1 MDSSAELTLNN
12 LHVLG
17 ALSHN
22 DKLLTNDDT
31 FGIYV
36 PTTLRAVM
44 RTWHGERRA
53 QNVNRVR
60 QTVRAGV
67 AFASR
72 ALEDASALLAS
83 GDADDAAM
91 RLRAETAV
99 VHHTRMMEAL
109 GRARGGL
116 GNLRETYRDDAALL
130 SQITLV
136 IEEVGV
142 FERVM
147 GPHSAALEAR
157 CASAAGA
164 PTATAAGAPAAAAA
178 AAAPSPPPGACG
190 G

>member
-22 DKLLTNDDT
+22 DKLLTNDDA

-36 PTTLRAVM
+36 PTTLRALV
-44 RTWHGERRA
+44 RTWYGERRA
-53 QNVNRVR
+53 QNVQRVR

-72 ALEDASALLAS
+72 ALEDANALLAR
-83 GDADDAAM
+83 GDVGADAAM

-109 GRARGGL
+109 GRARDGL

-130 SQITLV
+130 SQITVV
-136 IEEVGV
+136 IEEVAV

-147 GPHSAALEAR
+147 APHSAALRGR
-157 CASAAGA
+157 CAAVAGA
-164 PTATAAGAPAAAAA
+164 PTATAGAPPPPP
-178 AAAPSPPPGACG
+178 APPPASPPGACDG
-190 G
+190 